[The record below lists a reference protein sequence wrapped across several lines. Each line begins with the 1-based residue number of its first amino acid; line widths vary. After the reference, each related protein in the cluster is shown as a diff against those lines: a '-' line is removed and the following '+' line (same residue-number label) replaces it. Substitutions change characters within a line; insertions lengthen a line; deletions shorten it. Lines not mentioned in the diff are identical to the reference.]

1 MGNTLEHIA
10 DDNLKQYYDGSL
22 SSREMAECEKH
33 LAKCDTCRNGF
44 AVFIHLLDANVSADE
59 ASILDKAE
67 AELPNSTPIGPGP
80 TALKPLVKLTVIAAS
95 LVLAAGVA
103 WLLFFTPEAG
113 QNRSAG
119 SGRTLEARLSGQGY
133 SEFVRTRT
141 GTSPETGRQAGQG
154 GLGGIT
160 GDHHQIGK
168 FYLEHGNVAEAV
180 VNLEMAEAAA
190 PNSFEIHS
198 DLGVA
203 YMESPGDSTLQKAI
217 GEFQRA
223 LDLNSHYEPARFNLA
238 LAFERAGKFSEA
250 EQQLQEY
257 LQLDAT
263 SGWATEARSKL
274 QLLKR

>member
-1 MGNTLEHIA
+1 VGITLQHIA
-10 DDNLKQYYDGSL
+10 DDILKQYYDASL
-22 SSREMAECEKH
+22 SGREMAECEKH
-33 LAKCDTCRNGF
+33 LVKCDTCRSGF
-44 AVFIHLLDANVSADE
+44 AVFVRLLDANVSADE

-67 AELPNSTPIGPGP
+67 AELPSSTPAGHGR
-80 TALKPLVKLTVIAAS
+80 TAFNPFVKLTVIAAS

-103 WLLFFTPEAG
+103 WLLFFAPEAG
-113 QNRSAG
+113 QNRSAA
-119 SGRTLEARLSGQGY
+119 SGRTLEARLSGQAY
-133 SEFVRTRT
+133 SEFVHTRT

-160 GDHHQIGK
+160 GDHHEIGK
-168 FYLEHGNVAEAV
+168 FYLEHNNVAEAV

-203 YMESPGDSTLQKAI
+203 YMESPGDFALQKAI

-223 LDLNSHYEPARFNLA
+223 LDLNSRYEPARFNLA

-250 EQQLQEY
+250 EEQLQQY
-257 LQLDAT
+257 LQLDAG
-263 SGWATEARSKL
+263 SAWAKEIRSKL
-274 QLLKR
+274 QFLKR